1 MKKILFPL
9 VAILLLAGCS
19 SSEDVIDEPEPPK
32 YSINSTVQVG
42 DIKLQSYIFEGDYYI
57 EAIDESGNK
66 AFTIKDKAEGYIED
80 LGFGET
86 KEYPVNG
93 CFILSAL
100 NKNDHLYILVSL
112 YGAQVAHPHKFM
124 LKVREGKIVKKE
136 YLDIYD
142 PKSPSLRFYP
152 EKIAEWYG
160 EYIVIYSTIRTSAYF
175 ISVLDK
181 DLNIIWKNLTGFMHT
196 EKFIAYIEQKN
207 YIALSVK
214 NMVYIAGNTVNCV
227 DISDYAREELCFATQ
242 FDIDYADYDIIFV
255 SEEDVCKAQDIL
267 FEIGYDSP
275 IEYKKNNTIF
285 DFNFDSWLIEQKEEE
300 INYALA
306 A

>member
-86 KEYPVNG
+86 KEYPVRG
-93 CFILSAL
+93 CYIQSTL
-100 NKNDHLYILVSL
+100 KKDDYLYILVSL
-112 YGAQVAHPHKFM
+112 YGDLIAHPHKFI
-124 LKVREGKIVKKE
+124 LKTKDGKVVKKE
-136 YLDIYD
+136 FFDKVYYGDYN
-142 PKSPSLRFYP
+142 KVFFYP
-152 EKIAEWYG
+152 EKMVDWYG
-160 EYIVIYSTIRTSAYF
+160 EYIAIYTTSRTSLYDIA
-175 ISVLDK
+175 ILDK
-181 DLNIIWKNLTGFMHT
+181 DLKNIYGNNSPDVQNWIG
-196 EKFIAYIEQKN
+196 YIERSN
-207 YIALSVK
+207 YISLSVK

-227 DISDYAREELCFATQ
+227 DINQ
-242 FDIDYADYDIIFV
+242 NID
-255 SEEDVCKAQDIL
+255 
-267 FEIGYDSP
+267 
-275 IEYKKNNTIF
+275 T
-285 DFNFDSWLIEQKEEE
+285 
-300 INYALA
+300 
-306 A
+306 

>member
-181 DLNIIWKNLTGFMHT
+181 DLNIVSIIQKAMVTNYCSEDGMAT

-227 DISDYAREELCFATQ
+227 DISEYRYLES
-242 FDIDYADYDIIFV
+242 FV
-255 SEEDVCKAQDIL
+255 WQTTFTD
-267 FEIGYDSP
+267 
-275 IEYKKNNTIF
+275 
-285 DFNFDSWLIEQKEEE
+285 EE
-300 INYALA
+300 IRVDKTSYSLEGDNVIVDVEATTKAGEKKKYHLVLNKATGSLLNSES
-306 A
+306 

>member
-227 DISDYAREELCFATQ
+227 DISEYRYLES
-242 FDIDYADYDIIFV
+242 FV
-255 SEEDVCKAQDIL
+255 WQPTFTD
-267 FEIGYDSP
+267 
-275 IEYKKNNTIF
+275 
-285 DFNFDSWLIEQKEEE
+285 EE
-300 INYALA
+300 IRVDKTSYSLEGDNVIVDVEATTKAGEKKKYHLVLNKATGSLLNSES
-306 A
+306 